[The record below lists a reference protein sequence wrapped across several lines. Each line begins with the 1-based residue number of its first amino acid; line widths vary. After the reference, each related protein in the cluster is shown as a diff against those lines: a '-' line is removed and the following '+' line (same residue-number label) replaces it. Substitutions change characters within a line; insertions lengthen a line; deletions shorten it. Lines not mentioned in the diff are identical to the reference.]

1 MNTEYRKAVGEVL
14 QVLENTEESLV
25 DKIPKKLIELW
36 EENAVYSPSLEIDT
50 SKTIEEINLSE
61 KSKDLLGMIYRN
73 YWCDSEQRKEYDKIL
88 KNNEEKFQE
97 NVRQI
102 YNPENIFIKN
112 ETISSNILKIKDVEE
127 SISNEINIVP
137 YKESFF
143 TKLIERIKIIFKR

>member
-36 EENAVYSPSLEIDT
+36 EENAVYSTSLEIDT

-73 YWCDSEQRKEYDKIL
+73 YWCDSEQRKEYDEIL
-88 KNNEEKFQE
+88 RKNEEKYQE
-97 NVRQI
+97 KLREA
-102 YNPENIFIKN
+102 YNPESIFKTIEITSPNIKN
-112 ETISSNILKIKDVEE
+112 IEE

-137 YKESFF
+137 YKKSFF
-143 TKLIERIKIIFKR
+143 ENLIERIKIIFKR